1 MLIKNWSERI
11 KDEIGVM
18 AMRNIAQEK
27 TPVRLDKQLDRDYG
41 RMS

>member
-11 KDEIGVM
+11 KDEIGVI

-27 TPVRLDKQLDRDYG
+27 NPCKTRQAIG
-41 RMS
+41 